1 MLQNKA
7 DLMIALVLDAAQDE
21 QASFLGGQPGQ
32 RPEHG
37 RIVVFVLDDLIDMPV
52 ILILLIQKGRN
63 RDSFRLR
70 R

>member
-7 DLMIALVLDAAQDE
+7 DLMIALVLDAQDE